1 MKGIF
6 KRISTGATGKAG
18 EKGRK
23 QRKPAVRSRYL
34 VRGQGHSQRPGFG
47 AET

>member
-23 QRKPAVRSRYL
+23 PAVRTRYL
-34 VRGQGHSQRPGFG
+34 VRG
-47 AET
+47 

>member
-34 VRGQGHSQRPGFG
+34 ARG
-47 AET
+47 

>member
-23 QRKPAVRSRYL
+23 QRKPLVRSRYL
-34 VRGQGHSQRPGFG
+34 VRG
-47 AET
+47 